1 MAPATEA
8 PQYSPDPRLSPKQHH
23 VLALVAS
30 GHSLSH
36 AAQAIGVHRNTI
48 CNWRRA
54 TPAFAREIEFA
65 MREQALVWR
74 DRAVDLAPR
83 ASQVLSEILDNP
95 DTAPALKLRAAL
107 AILKLASTPP
117 PSLQGF
123 STPVFAEM
131 EASHGQLL
139 SWHSPIVHNRENA
152 NDAQSCTIRR
162 APEPGANS
170 QCGPPHS
177 LRAAA

>member
-1 MAPATEA
+1 MAPAPEP
-8 PQYSPDPRLSPKQHH
+8 PQYSPDPTLTPKQHH
-23 VLALVAS
+23 VLALLAN
-30 GHSLSH
+30 GHSLSQ

-65 MREQALVWR
+65 MREQALVWH
-74 DRAVDLAPR
+74 DQAVELAPR
-83 ASQVLSEILDNP
+83 ASQVLSDILDNP

-117 PSLQGF
+117 PSLKGF
-123 STPVFAEM
+123 SAPVIAEM

-139 SWHSPIVHNRENA
+139 TWQSPVVHSPETE

-162 APEPGANS
+162 AHEPAVS
-170 QCGPPHS
+170 PPHP
-177 LRAAA
+177 LPAAA